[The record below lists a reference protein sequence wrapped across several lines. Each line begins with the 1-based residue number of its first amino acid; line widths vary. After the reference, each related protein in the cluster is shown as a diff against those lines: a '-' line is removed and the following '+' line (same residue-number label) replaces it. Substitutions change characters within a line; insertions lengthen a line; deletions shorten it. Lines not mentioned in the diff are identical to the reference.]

1 MIRNYFSFS
10 NMAAGFVSVMV
21 GFTSSAVLV
30 FQSASAAGAS
40 TEEISSWIFALGVG
54 IAITC
59 IGLSLRYKTPILTGW
74 STPGAAIL
82 ITSLVG
88 VSMPDAIGAFIFSA
102 LLTTV
107 VGLTGVFEKLIMRI
121 PHSLSS
127 AMLAG
132 ILMQFGINVF
142 VAMEHQFTL
151 VATML
156 LSYLIGKRFFPR
168 SVILVVLLVG
178 IVLAGKEGL
187 YHGTFSNITIAA
199 PIFTM
204 PTFTFPTIISIGL
217 PLFIVT
223 MTSQNIPGLAVL
235 NSSGYTPPISPL
247 ISSTGIITLLLAP
260 FGCYSV
266 NLAAISAAICTG
278 EEAGADQK
286 TRYKATIFAGLCW
299 LLIALFGST
308 VVQLFSVFPKELIL
322 SIAGLALIGSIGS
335 TLKGTIDNE
344 TEREPAIITLLISAS
359 GITLFGIG
367 SAFWG
372 IIAGALSLML
382 LNWKRAQR
390 ESDLRVV

>member
-1 MIRNYFSFS
+1 MMRNYFSFS
-10 NMAAGFVSVMV
+10 NMAAGFVGVMV

-30 FQSASAAGAS
+30 FQAATAAGA
-40 TEEISSWIFALGVG
+40 TTAEISSWVFALGMS

-59 IGLSLRYKTPILTGW
+59 IGLSLHYKTPILTGW

-88 VSMPDAIGAFIFSA
+88 VPMPEAIGAFIFSA
-102 LLTTV
+102 ILTV
-107 VGLTGVFEKLIMRI
+107 FVGVTGIFEKIIMRI

-156 LSYLIGKRFFPR
+156 VSYLIGKRLFPR
-168 SVILVVLLVG
+168 SVILVVLVVG
-178 IVLAGKEGL
+178 IILAGNEGL
-187 YHGTFSNITIAA
+187 FHGTFSNITIAA
-199 PIFTM
+199 PIL
-204 PTFTFPTIISIGL
+204 TFPKVSFPTLVSIGI
-217 PLFIVT
+217 PLFLVT

-235 NSSGYTPPISPL
+235 NASGYNPPISPL
-247 ISSTGIITLLLAP
+247 ISITGLTTLLFAP

-278 EEAGADQK
+278 EDAGADPS
-286 TRYKATIFAGLCW
+286 TRYRATIFAGICW

-308 VVQLFSVFPKELIL
+308 VVQLFSVFPKELIF

-335 TLKGTIDNE
+335 TLKGTIENE
-344 TEREPAIITLLISAS
+344 AERESAIITLLISAS

-372 IIAGALSLML
+372 IIAGSVALTV
-382 LNWKRAQR
+382 LNWRKA
-390 ESDLRVV
+390 SAIKLSMV